1 MTALLGIE
9 HPRGVVIGTDSRITG
24 AGEHWNEDA
33 PKWVQIGSALVALA
47 GGVRLSLLA
56 EAIGAVR
63 APRRTERPQAYLSLV
78 VADAIRVA
86 VEAVDG
92 AHDCE
97 GVIAYRGCAYYLAG
111 DYAVIRPAGGIVA
124 AGGGG
129 VAARAA
135 AIAIGP
141 DVLPMNRVRRALE
154 IAATVCPGVG
164 GTIWVRDVRRR

>member
-1 MTALLGIE
+1 MTAILGLE
-9 HPRGVVIGTDSRITG
+9 WPGGVMLGTDSAITG
-24 AGEHWNEDA
+24 GGEQWIEDA
-33 PKWVQIGSALVALA
+33 PKWVRIGPALVGLA

-56 EAIGAVR
+56 ESIGSVR
-63 APRRTERPQAYLSLV
+63 APRRSERPQAYLSLV

-97 GVIAYRGCAYYLAG
+97 GVIAYRGGAYYLAG
-111 DYAVIRPAGGIVA
+111 DYAVIKPAGGIVG
-124 AGGGG
+124 AGSGG

-135 AIAIGP
+135 AIALV
-141 DVLPMNRVRRALE
+141 DVEPVERVRRALE

-164 GTIWVRDVRRR
+164 GTIHVRDVRRR

>member
-9 HPRGVVIGTDSRITG
+9 HPRGVVVGTDSRITG

-135 AIAIGP
+135 ALALA
-141 DVLPMNRVRRALE
+141 DVEPVERVKRALA
-154 IAATVCPGVG
+154 IAAQVCPGVG
-164 GTIWVRDVRRR
+164 EPMHVRDVRRR

>member
-9 HPRGVVIGTDSRITG
+9 HPRGVVVGTDSRITG
-24 AGEHWNEDA
+24 AGEHWDEDA
-33 PKWVQIGSALVALA
+33 PKWVEIGSALVALA

-135 AIAIGP
+135 ALALADLEP
-141 DVLPMNRVRRALE
+141 VERVKRALA
-154 IAATVCPGVG
+154 IAAQVCPGVG
-164 GTIWVRDVRRR
+164 GQLWVRDVRRR

>member
-1 MTALLGIE
+1 MTAILACE
-9 HPRGVVIGTDSRITG
+9 HARGVALGTDSRITG
-24 AGEHWNEDA
+24 AGEHWDEDA
-33 PKWVQIGSALVALA
+33 PKWVEIGGAVVALA
-47 GGVRLSLLA
+47 GGVRLSLIA

-111 DYAVIRPAGGIVA
+111 DYAVIKPAGGIVA
-124 AGGGG
+124 AGSGG

-135 AIAIGP
+135 AIALG
-141 DVLPMNRVRRALE
+141 DVAPVERVRRALE

-164 GTIWVRDVRRR
+164 GQLWVRDVRRR